1 MILRP
6 LYQEIILPNLAYI
19 GGGGEIA
26 YWLELKTMFAAYG
39 VPFPMLMLRNSVLL
53 VSDKQRK
60 NIEKLGLS
68 YHDIFLKNNI
78 LENKI
83 TQKLS
88 EYPIDF
94 SSQKQMLE
102 KQFADLLEIALHTD
116 KSFLGAV
123 KAQEKKQLKGLE
135 QLEKRLLKAQKK
147 KYKEQLERILS
158 LRISLF
164 PKESLQ
170 ERVDNFSEYMIHTQG
185 QLIEMLIKHLNPFDF
200 RFVILCYDT
209 SCREGECIEYFI

>member
-1 MILRP
+1 MDNTRRSFFTATALV
-6 LYQEIILPNLAYI
+6 
-19 GGGGEIA
+19 
-26 YWLELKTMFAAYG
+26 AATS
-39 VPFPMLMLRNSVLL
+39 L
-53 VSDKQRK
+53 
-60 NIEKLGLS
+60 
-68 YHDIFLKNNI
+68 
-78 LENKI
+78 
-83 TQKLS
+83 
-88 EYPIDF
+88 
-94 SSQKQMLE
+94 
-102 KQFADLLEIALHTD
+102 
-116 KSFLGAV
+116 V

-185 QLIEMLIKHLNPFDF
+185 LLIEMLIKHLNPFDF